1 MGIIVDLI
9 IIGIVLLST
18 FLAYKKGLVKLAI
31 GLCAFVISIV
41 ITFVLYQPISNF
53 VINNTQIDETIEKS
67 IYEKANEMIQE
78 NGSKNEEANEILETA
93 KNGMLPQTAKNL
105 SINIVRGSTMIVLF
119 VVVQIVLKFV
129 TVIADAIAKL
139 PIIDQ
144 LNKTGGMIYGILRGI
159 FIIYVMLLILSIPG
173 QINPNNIANESLDKS
188 SLGKVMYQNNI
199 LNIFFK

>member
-1 MGIIVDLI
+1 
-9 IIGIVLLST
+9 
-18 FLAYKKGLVKLAI
+18 
-31 GLCAFVISIV
+31 
-41 ITFVLYQPISNF
+41 
-53 VINNTQIDETIEKS
+53 
-67 IYEKANEMIQE
+67 
-78 NGSKNEEANEILETA
+78 
-93 KNGMLPQTAKNL
+93 
-105 SINIVRGSTMIVLF
+105 MIVLF

-199 LNIFFK
+199 LNIFFKW